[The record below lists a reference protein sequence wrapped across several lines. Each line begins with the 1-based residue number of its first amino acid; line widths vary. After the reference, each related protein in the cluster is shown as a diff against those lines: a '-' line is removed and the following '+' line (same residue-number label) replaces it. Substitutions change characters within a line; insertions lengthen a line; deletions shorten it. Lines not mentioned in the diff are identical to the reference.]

1 MISMLE
7 NIPRQK
13 PVSKYLKD
21 LKKVFGNHS
30 LNDLVY
36 TLKNPKHYKPQLFLE
51 VFNQKYPLYPSK

>member
-1 MISMLE
+1 MISMLD

-13 PVSKYLKD
+13 PVSKYSKE
-21 LKKVFGNHS
+21 LKKVFCNQS

-51 VFNQKYPLYPSK
+51 VFNEKYPKYPSK